1 VTLCF
6 VAKVALKSDVLF
18 FSALNRMPRFRY
30 RARDAQGQLV
40 EGVIDASDRAGAIQL
55 IEQRRC
61 VPFKIEADAAAAA
74 PSLAAAGGTAAAPS
88 RGLFA
93 QWAAA
98 ASSGSAPAVAASS
111 ERLTHGQRLF
121 FTEQLAYLL
130 SAGMTLDEAL
140 GILVKRLKQPNLQRL
155 TRALH
160 RGLIDGRSFSQALR
174 DFPRIFS
181 PLYVNLVLAGE
192 ASGALTDILTRL
204 VKHLANMKVL
214 RDRVSQALIYPAF
227 LAVAGVA
234 LIIIFITVMVPQLET
249 FFSNTN
255 GGTLPLPTRLLI
267 EANYL
272 VTHYWWLAATV
283 AGVGYALFKVATRS
297 PEGRMTWDR
306 LRLSVPGFG
315 EVVKHQFYAQ
325 FARTMGTLLQNGV
338 TLLKSMELLEDMSG
352 NTYLKARMYDAR
364 MALVDGSSLSAALGK
379 QRIFPELFLDMMAVG
394 ETSGRFAETM
404 QMTADVYE
412 RELDSRVKV
421 ATAIIPYVIII
432 AIAIVV
438 GAVVFGII
446 SAVFSVTSALPTQV
460 H

>member
-1 VTLCF
+1 LD
-6 VAKVALKSDVLF
+6 LHF
-18 FSALNRMPRFRY
+18 FFAMPQFRY

-40 EGVIDASDRAGAIQL
+40 EGVIEAADRTAAIQL

-61 VPFKIEADAAAAA
+61 VPFKIEADLGAAPGGSGAAAAVQR
-74 PSLAAAGGTAAAPS
+74 
-88 RGLFA
+88 RGLFERMA
-93 QWAAA
+93 TPAKSAPPA
-98 ASSGSAPAVAASS
+98 VSSLSGSTASKS
-111 ERLTHGQRLF
+111 ERLSHGQRLF

-155 TRALH
+155 TRSLH
-160 RGLIDGRSFSQALR
+160 QGLIDGRSFSQALR

-204 VKHLANMKVL
+204 VKHLTNMKVL

-234 LIIIFITVMVPQLET
+234 LITIFITVMVPQLQT

-255 GGTLPLPTRLLI
+255 GGSLPLPTRMLI

-272 VTHYWWLAATV
+272 VVHYWWLAAAV
-283 AGVGYALFKVATRS
+283 AALAYALFKVAIRT
-297 PEGRMTWDR
+297 PEGRMNWDR
-306 LRLSVPGFG
+306 ARLSLPGFG
-315 EVVKHQFYAQ
+315 AVIKHQFYAQ

-352 NTYLKARMYDAR
+352 NTYLKARMYNAR
-364 MALVDGSSLSAALGK
+364 TALVDGSSLSVALGK
-379 QRIFPELFLDMMAVG
+379 QQIFPELFLDMMAVG

-412 RELDSRVKV
+412 RELDARVKI
-421 ATAIIPYVIII
+421 ATAIIPPIII
-432 AIAIVV
+432 VAIAIVV

-446 SAVFSVTSALPTQV
+446 SAVFSVTSALPTRV

>member
-1 VTLCF
+1 
-6 VAKVALKSDVLF
+6 
-18 FSALNRMPRFRY
+18 MPQFRY

-40 EGVIDASDRAGAIQL
+40 EGVIEASDRAGAIQL

-61 VPFKIEADAAAAA
+61 VPFKIEVDTSAAVPA
-74 PSLAAAGGTAAAPS
+74 LAMAGGGAAVQS

-93 QWAAA
+93 QLTAA
-98 ASSGSAPAVAASS
+98 ASAGSAPAVAGAS

-140 GILVKRLKQPNLQRL
+140 GILVKRLKQPNLHRL

-160 RGLIDGRSFSQALR
+160 QGLIEGRSFSQALR

-192 ASGALTDILTRL
+192 ASGALKDILTRL
-204 VKHLANMKVL
+204 VTHLTNMKVL
-214 RDRVSQALIYPAF
+214 RDRVSQALIYPAV
-227 LAVAGVA
+227 LAIAGVA

-272 VTHYWWLAATV
+272 VVHYWWLAAAV
-283 AGVGYALFKVATRS
+283 VGLIYALFKVATRS
-297 PEGRMTWDR
+297 PEGRMSWDR
-306 LRLSVPGFG
+306 ARLSIPGFG
-315 EVVKHQFYAQ
+315 EVIKHQFYAQ

-352 NTYLKARMYDAR
+352 NSYLKARMYNAR
-364 MALVDGSSLSAALGK
+364 TALVDGSSLSAALGK
-379 QRIFPELFLDMMAVG
+379 QHIFPELFLDMMAVG

-412 RELDSRVKV
+412 RELDSRVKI

-432 AIAIVV
+432 AIAVVV
-438 GAVVFGII
+438 GAVVLGII
-446 SAVFSVTSALPTQV
+446 SAVFSVTSALPTHV